1 MWFESLPVK
10 WLIVTEKEMLNVVR
24 PAAEQLAAALACSE
38 RSINEAR
45 RSADAEYESI
55 ATAIT
60 SCLRRLSDTGLVGLA
75 NRLPSSE
82 LWNCVGEILCRGWLQ
97 NRARTK
103 PRGYAGDYEILAAI
117 YENRRCDDPLGTHF
131 DRYFQ
136 EEAAP
141 QAVRNRMHLM
151 RDRIVAAARGWQAK
165 VGGEELRVAMVGS
178 AFGLELRDALAILE
192 PAERRKL
199 KFVLLDLDPAA
210 LEFARQTLQPWLKPA
225 QVDAIP
231 TNIFRL
237 AARPSLA
244 TPLAG
249 SHLLF
254 CPGLFDYLDDDQAVA
269 MLSLFWNCL
278 APTGQLIVFQF
289 AALNPSRA
297 YMEWLGNWYLTYRDD
312 DELRQLA
319 ARSALPAVCTT
330 FGAEPLGVDLWV
342 AARRS

>member
-1 MWFESLPVK
+1 MK
-10 WLIVTEKEMLNVVR
+10 WLIVTEEEVLNVVR
-24 PAAEQLAAALACSE
+24 PAAEQLAAALAGSE
-38 RSINEAR
+38 RCINEAQ
-45 RSADAEYESI
+45 RSSDVEYELI
-55 ATAIT
+55 AAAIS
-60 SCLRRLSDTGLVGLA
+60 SCLRQLSDTGLVGLA

-82 LWNCVGEILCRGWLQ
+82 LWNCVGEVLCRGWLQ

-117 YENRRCDDPLGTHF
+117 YENRRCEDPLGTHF

-141 QAVRNRMHLM
+141 QAVRNRMYLM
-151 RDRIVAAARGWQAK
+151 RDQIVAAARIWQAK
-165 VGGEELRVAMVGS
+165 DPDEKLQIAMVGS

-210 LEFARQTLQPWLKPA
+210 LEFARQTLQPWLAPS
-225 QVDAIP
+225 QLDAIP

-244 TPLAG
+244 APLAG
-249 SHLLF
+249 SHFLY

-269 MLSLFWNCL
+269 MLDLFWNCL
-278 APTGQLIVFQF
+278 APAGQLTVFQF

-312 DELRQLA
+312 CELRQLA
-319 ARSALPAVCTT
+319 ARSALPAICTN
-330 FGAEPLGVDLWV
+330 FGAEPLGVALWV
-342 AARRS
+342 TARRS